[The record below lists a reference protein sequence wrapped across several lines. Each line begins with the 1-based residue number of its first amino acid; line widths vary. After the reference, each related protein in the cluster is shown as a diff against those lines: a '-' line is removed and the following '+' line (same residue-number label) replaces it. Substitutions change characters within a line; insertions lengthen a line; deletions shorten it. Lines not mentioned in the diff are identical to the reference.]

1 MPRPARRNELSH
13 DAICAAALALID
25 KSGLA
30 AFSTRKL
37 GAVLGCE
44 AMAIYWYYPSKDALL
59 DAVIDRLIGNLP
71 TSGQPVDHEPSDWVA
86 ALRAIA
92 YGYRRI
98 AHEHPNAFPLLTT
111 RRFASEGSYQ
121 FLEQLFALARGQGLD
136 DRTIARFYRI
146 VSSYCNG
153 FALDELA
160 PPLPKN
166 PTLRKR
172 HPRVVA
178 VMKWLEPRYLDDV
191 FELGLEIQLAA
202 LTSQARA

>member
-1 MPRPARRNELSH
+1 MPRPAKRELSH
-13 DAICAAALALID
+13 DAICGAALALID
-25 KSGLA
+25 KHGLV

-37 GAVLGCE
+37 GATLGCE

-59 DAVIDRLIGNLP
+59 DAVIDRLIGNLAVEAEP
-71 TSGQPVDHEPSDWVA
+71 TDWVG

-92 YGYRRI
+92 HAYRRI

-111 RRFASEGSYQ
+111 RRFASEGSYG
-121 FLEQLFALARGQGLD
+121 FLERLFALARSQGLD

-160 PPLPKN
+160 PPLPKSAA
-166 PTLRKR
+166 LRKR

-178 VMKWLEPRYLDDV
+178 VMKWLEPRYLDEV

-202 LTSQARA
+202 LTSRASA

>member
-1 MPRPARRNELSH
+1 MPRPARRTDLSH
-13 DAICAAALALID
+13 DAICAAALRLID
-25 KSGLA
+25 RHGLA

-71 TSGQPVDHEPSDWVA
+71 TSGQPVQAQPTDWVA

-166 PTLRKR
+166 ATLRKR

-202 LTSQARA
+202 LTAHAS

>member
-1 MPRPARRNELSH
+1 MRTKSARRELSH

-25 KSGLA
+25 KHGLA

-59 DAVIDRLIGNLP
+59 DAVIDRLIGNLAVEVEP
-71 TSGQPVDHEPSDWVA
+71 TDWVA

-92 YGYRRI
+92 YAYRRI

-111 RRFASEGSYQ
+111 RRFASDGSYA
-121 FLEQLFALARGQGLD
+121 FLEQLFALARSQGLD
-136 DRTIARFYRI
+136 DQTIACFYRI

-160 PPLPKN
+160 PPLPN
-166 PTLRKR
+166 NAALRKR

-178 VMKWLEPRYLDDV
+178 VMKWLEPRYLDDI

-202 LTSQARA
+202 LTSRAQA